1 MNPVGH
7 GHAPISDTHAHVGHG
22 PVRPAPVD
30 YDHHRPLAE
39 WDPDGRHAELRAA
52 CPVAYTERYGGYWV
66 VTSYDAVTAGAQRP
80 DALTTAHDL
89 DGGVFGGIAIP
100 PPNYRS
106 LPSEVDGQAHLQY
119 RRLIQPALSPA
130 AALRWGERA
139 RQWTAD
145 AVRPHLGAGRI
156 DLVLDI
162 ANPVPAMVTLALVG
176 LPAEEWETYA
186 EPLHA
191 LVYAEPG
198 SAHRARIQ
206 ETIAGLRA
214 RLGVLVADRRSRPR
228 DDVASSVVGALPD
241 DEAVNVLFTVISG
254 GLDTTT
260 ALIANALVWLDDHRD
275 VRERLVRDRAARTPA
290 REEFLRV
297 FAPAPATARTV
308 AQETELG
315 GQGLPRGDRV
325 LLSWAAANRDP
336 AVFAD
341 PDRLDVS
348 RPNNRHVAFGAGP
361 HRCIGASLARS
372 TFDAVLDVVLDD
384 LPDYAVDHSAAQRYE
399 RVGAVNGWVTVPAT
413 FPPR

>member
-1 MNPVGH
+1 M
-7 GHAPISDTHAHVGHG
+7 T
-22 PVRPAPVD
+22 RAPVD

-39 WDPDGRHAELRAA
+39 WDPDARHAELRAA

-66 VTSYDAVTAGAQRP
+66 VTSYGAVTAGGQAP
-80 DALTTAHDL
+80 DELTTAHDL
-89 DGGVFGGIAIP
+89 EGGRFGGIAIP

-106 LPSEVDGQAHLQY
+106 LPSEVDGPAHLRY
-119 RRLIQPALSPA
+119 RRLIQPALSPSA
-130 AALRWGERA
+130 AAAWGARA
-139 RQWTAD
+139 RQWTVD
-145 AVRPHLGAGRI
+145 SVSPHLAEGRI

-176 LPAEEWETYA
+176 LPAEDWETYA

-214 RLGVLVADRRSRPR
+214 RLASLVTARRAQPSNDLASAAVAVLDDAD
-228 DDVASSVVGALPD
+228 
-241 DEAVNVLFTVISG
+241 AVNVLFTVISG

-260 ALIANALVWLDDHRD
+260 ALIANALVWLDEHRD
-275 VRERLVRDRAARTPA
+275 VRARLAADPPARTPA

-297 FAPAPATARTV
+297 FSPAPATARTV
-308 AQETELG
+308 TEPTDLG
-315 GQGLPRGDRV
+315 GESLEHGDRV

-336 AVFAD
+336 SVFEE
-341 PDRLDVS
+341 PDRVDVA

-361 HRCIGASLARS
+361 HRCIGASLARA
-372 TFDAVLDVVLDD
+372 TFDAVLDVVLEQ
-384 LPDYAVDHSAAQRYE
+384 LPEYAVDRAAAQRYT

-413 FPPR
+413 FTPRVTSGSAAT